1 MVKTFCT
8 RGESE
13 AFKGAVHAAGG
24 VLAAAMA
31 AYNIAAWC
39 YRRERHLGVN
49 AIVYTL
55 AIMWELKQTTHHIAH
70 FEAARPP
77 QPELPTVDV
86 SAPRAA

>member
-8 RGESE
+8 SGERE
-13 AFKGAVHAAGG
+13 AVKGAVHALGG
-24 VLAAAMA
+24 VLAATMA

-77 QPELPTVDV
+77 QPEPPTVEV

>member
-70 FEAARPP
+70 VEAARPP
-77 QPELPTVDV
+77 QPEPPTVEV